1 MQLGHVG
8 RLEFWKHSVHCVPQH
23 TKLEKVKQKS
33 AGAVYGDSLHLRKKR
48 ILKNYACIIFSC
60 NEGFILEYVLLI
72 KKTTAQSVKDLE
84 RKLILRLILSVC
96 SSEN

>member
-33 AGAVYGDSLHLRKKR
+33 TGAVYGDSLHLRKKR
-48 ILKNYACIIFSC
+48 ILKNLMHA
-60 NEGFILEYVLLI
+60 
-72 KKTTAQSVKDLE
+72 
-84 RKLILRLILSVC
+84 
-96 SSEN
+96 